1 MAVQKDTIV
10 STKSGK
16 VEGSYEGGQY
26 IFKGLPYAAPPVG
39 DLRWMPPRPVK
50 PWKGIRPAK
59 HFGPIA
65 PQNTM
70 PGGFIMQAPQAQSED
85 CLFLNIW
92 TPGPDDAKRP
102 VMVWIHGG
110 AFIMGS
116 SSDSMYDSDKL
127 LKRGNIVLVSINY
140 RRRGE
145 QILAEGDTTDVL
157 YFVGEGVVKVFKTS
171 ADGKEQILR
180 IIRPGDS
187 FNDVPVLNGGV
198 SLVSAA
204 AMSLVTLYAIKKS
217 DLEKVMRDHP
227 QIALNII
234 KVLSQRVEELISLVE
249 DLSFRH
255 VNGRVAKVLLEYAGD
270 KTGDRPR
277 LTQQEM
283 AAMIGT
289 AREMVGRSLK
299 SLEGAG
305 AIRMERNKIIITNQR
320 ALRETAGID

>member
-1 MAVQKDTIV
+1 MEIAKLVANIPLF
-10 STKSGK
+10 
-16 VEGSYEGGQY
+16 E
-26 IFKGLPYAAPPVG
+26 GLPDDQHR
-39 DLRWMPPRPVK
+39 DLASIALVK
-50 PWKGIRPAK
+50 S
-59 HFGPIA
+59 F
-65 PQNTM
+65 
-70 PGGFIMQAPQAQSED
+70 S
-85 CLFLNIW
+85 
-92 TPGPDDAKRP
+92 
-102 VMVWIHGG
+102 
-110 AFIMGS
+110 
-116 SSDSMYDSDKL
+116 
-127 LKRGNIVLVSINY
+127 RGQTIFS
-140 RRRGE
+140 
-145 QILAEGDTTDVL
+145 EGDPGTGF
-157 YFVGEGVVKVFKTS
+157 YVVVSGRVKIYKLS

-187 FNDVPVLNGGV
+187 FNDVPVLNGGI

-234 KVLSQRVEELISLVE
+234 KVLSQRVAELISLVE

-305 AIRMERNKIIITNQR
+305 AIRMERNKIIIADQK
-320 ALRETAGID
+320 ALRATAGIV